1 MYRKIITIALISSLY
16 GCATNRALGPVPTE
30 PDEFKLPLAS
40 LRSNYHELDVYYLGN
55 LFVGYC
61 TPIEQLKKLWGEP
74 NEVVTEWLQVP
85 VLVVPIALAGGGAGG
100 AIATGIVYGM
110 YPKQPERYIWRK
122 GNYEI
127 ETRVL
132 TEIGCGYEPRI
143 HHWQWN
149 ETMTGRE
156 HR

>member
-1 MYRKIITIALISSLY
+1 VYRKIITIALISSLY

-85 VLVVPIALAGGGAGG
+85 VLVVPIALGDDAVFPKMSNGGFGQ
-100 AIATGIVYGM
+100 V
-110 YPKQPERYIWRK
+110 PKRWAQ
-122 GNYEI
+122 
-127 ETRVL
+127 
-132 TEIGCGYEPRI
+132 
-143 HHWQWN
+143 
-149 ETMTGRE
+149 M
-156 HR
+156 